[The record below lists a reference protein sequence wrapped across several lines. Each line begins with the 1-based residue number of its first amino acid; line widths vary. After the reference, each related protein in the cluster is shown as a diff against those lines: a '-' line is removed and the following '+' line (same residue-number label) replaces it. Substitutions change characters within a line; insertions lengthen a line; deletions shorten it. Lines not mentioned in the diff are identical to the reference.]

1 MFALLA
7 FLIFLFLLVLRDCHL
22 LFFRLFH
29 VEINGKANSFGMY
42 IHRLF
47 EAAFF
52 QEFQLVLLGVANNI
66 GLSLYFA
73 MQQLRVFLSR

>member
-7 FLIFLFLLVLRDCHL
+7 FFIILFLLVLRDCLL
-22 LFFRLFH
+22 LFFRIFH
-29 VEINGKANSFGMY
+29 EEINGEANSFGMFL
-42 IHRLF
+42 HRLF

-73 MQQLRVFLSR
+73 MRQLRVFLAR